1 MNYTQL
7 NGHNDLDGLPWPGPD
22 RWLNNETACDFPRHW
37 RQPDNVSLAW
47 TPRKDSIFHQRSR
60 SMRQFDDYY
69 EGIYLHPGFGRITI
83 TTESG
88 ELTFKY
94 YKVRDGAIFVC
105 QLRLPF
111 CVTQH

>member
-1 MNYTQL
+1 MFYP
-7 NGHNDLDGLPWPGPD
+7 NDLDGFIGPGPD

-37 RQPDNVSLAW
+37 RQPDNSSLAW
-47 TPRKDSIFHQRSR
+47 TPSEGSMFSQRSR
-60 SMRQFDDYY
+60 SLRQFDDYY

-94 YKVRDGAIFVC
+94 YKVGDGDIFVC
-105 QLRLPF
+105 QLCLNY
-111 CVTQH
+111 CV